1 MLDVGKSS
9 NGENNWSNIKQGAD
23 SKPVKKWGKMKMKME
38 HSNVY
43 HVWRYFENSQMLVD
57 IVNPLVPELP
67 RSINLSFYPRFAK
80 QNFGA
85 KVF

>member
-38 HSNVY
+38 HSNV
-43 HVWRYFENSQMLVD
+43 
-57 IVNPLVPELP
+57 
-67 RSINLSFYPRFAK
+67 
-80 QNFGA
+80 
-85 KVF
+85 